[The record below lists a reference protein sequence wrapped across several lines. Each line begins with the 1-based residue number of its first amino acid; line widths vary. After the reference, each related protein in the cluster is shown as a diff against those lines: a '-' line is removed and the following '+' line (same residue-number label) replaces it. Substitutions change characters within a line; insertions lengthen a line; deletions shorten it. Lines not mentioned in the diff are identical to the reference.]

1 MRKEILRNFLKRLF
15 NRLNENVTADREE
28 GEWQKAFFDSILNA
42 DWVLPDLEKE
52 DLLGNFP
59 DVETD
64 EKSETQ
70 NSEEQDYETYKQRG
84 FAIAISSDPETT
96 GKARLET
103 FLENMRQ
110 LENDDLAELNST
122 VESYQR
128 PFLHKVEFYDQIIE
142 QIKKKRDDYHGS
154 FGGLIEERK
163 KIEELRLELINK
175 RNDIEENI
183 AGQKKD
189 LLSKWI
195 EEAGKRIKD
204 ILDCNQDILRKKQS
218 IAKEVY
224 EANRERNEA
233 IIEELKITRGI
244 LQDELA
250 SLSERKQVIAGEGS
264 GKRSTKFLISIGYLL
279 SIASGLFFSVFTF
292 KSAFGSNDIATFIFK
307 GLIQSAHTMK
317 GDPFSK
323 VSQLLGVFGIITLV
337 SLLCRSA
344 IVHIRK
350 RQAATHNEEIDE
362 HYLQIKIKN
371 DSIRYRGMFKA
382 NNWPVFWFKV
392 FPVLLLVTAIFILI
406 SEGNYDGIDNSM
418 MGLVIGSA
426 ISLGLAAF
434 TYVYVVKVVEPRLLR
449 RKKKHENGNDNWTY
463 LKWFLHWELTVTFFV
478 FLVTTLL
485 ITWWYRS
492 SGNAVQRTQN
502 FDYITISLLWFL
514 SVTLLCAFV
523 IAYGMRFQS
532 INETQEEVMLKKL
545 SYDDLIDQLSGVVR
559 SDNNHLLNQ
568 QADLLMQKLMGLLIR
583 RNDVIFKNGQ
593 KVHVS
598 ETSTRFSEEQKRSFL
613 DGFFDKLNGM
623 LKAVLKFLEAVF
635 LPSEIPPPAAGHSLN
650 ERMTITEMVKWEE
663 EYFADQYHLLG
674 VYDDEYERYTG
685 ELIKIDEKINDFD
698 DVDTKPLFTLIKSMD
713 KAVKEQESCNRRI
726 LSTKQSSASCSR
738 RIQAKYRVAIDL
750 VQKGY
755 ELGIWYKNEDPDFKL

>member
-59 DVETD
+59 DEEAD

-70 NSEEQDYETYKQRG
+70 NSEEPDYETYKQRG

-128 PFLHKVEFYDQIIE
+128 PFLHKLEFYDQIIE

-175 RNDIEENI
+175 KNDIEENI

-224 EANRERNEA
+224 SANKERNEA
-233 IIEELKITRGI
+233 IIGELKITRGI

-250 SLSERKQVIAGEGS
+250 SLIERKQVIAGEGS

-307 GLIQSAHTMK
+307 GLIQSAHAMK

-323 VSQLLGVFGIITLV
+323 VSQLLGVFGIITLA

-434 TYVYVVKVVEPRLLR
+434 TYVYIVKVVEPRLLR

-492 SGNAVQRTQN
+492 YGNAVQPTQN

-523 IAYGMRFQS
+523 MAYGMRFQS

-598 ETSTRFSEEQKRSFL
+598 ETSTRFSEEHKRSFL

-635 LPSEIPPPAAGHSLN
+635 LPSEIPPPAAGYSLN
-650 ERMTITEMVKWEE
+650 EKMITTEMVKWEE

-698 DVDTKPLFTLIKSMD
+698 DVDTKPLFTLIKSID
-713 KAVKEQESCNRRI
+713 KAVKEQESCKRRI

-755 ELGIWYKNEDPDFKL
+755 ELGIWYKNEDPTFKI